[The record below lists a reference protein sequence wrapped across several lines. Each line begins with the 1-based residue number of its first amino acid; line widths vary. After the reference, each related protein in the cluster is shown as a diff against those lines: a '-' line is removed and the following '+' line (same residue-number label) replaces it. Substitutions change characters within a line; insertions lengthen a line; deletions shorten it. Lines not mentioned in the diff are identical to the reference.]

1 MSKVQ
6 VERLW
11 SREGKWRDKNIVDQP
26 LPHYALHVTR
36 SWILLRNQVG
46 GGPPG
51 FLFLFFCFFLFSD
64 HCCFSVSLFFENSS
78 FGMGEGRWHAIEPSP
93 ERQPLSIARSI
104 THSDNFSL
112 SHSGAETFVRRTR
125 GFVLFFS
132 DFFPTAHRKDC
143 NNESILVQY
152 LFSRTSSRI

>member
-1 MSKVQ
+1 MARQEYCRSTA
-6 VERLW
+6 
-11 SREGKWRDKNIVDQP
+11 P
-26 LPHYALHVTR
+26 ALRFTCNAFVNTFAQ
-36 SWILLRNQVG
+36 SGG

-51 FLFLFFCFFLFSD
+51 FFVFFCFFYSRITVVFL
-64 HCCFSVSLFFENSS
+64 CLFFSKIVF

-125 GFVLFFS
+125 GFVLFLIFFFV
-132 DFFPTAHRKDC
+132 FFPTAHRKDC